1 MNPTVENHLKWVQST
16 LKDVRSNYPDP
27 CTKAA
32 LLLTADRVYLFADA
46 ESSKIDNTAELE
58 VISTLIKES
67 RYLALMLGSRWFDR
81 EIEGVFALTIDPC
94 DDSLFGVGMGWLPL
108 AVMLGCEVD
117 ANIDNANHIGR
128 FSCLIPS
135 INYTF
140 TLGSAAASILSLD
153 DIMLV
158 AIKQIESDATCD
170 TETLVDYLNK
180 VSMSSWE
187 FALAE
192 AGESLLLAE
201 GF

>member
-16 LKDVRSNYPDP
+16 LGDVRSNYPAP
-27 CTKAA
+27 CVKAA
-32 LLLTADRVYLFADA
+32 LLSVTDRVYLFADA
-46 ESSKIDNTAELE
+46 ESSKIDSTEELE
-58 VISTLIKES
+58 AVSALIKES

-81 EIEGVFALTIDPC
+81 ETNGAFSLTTDPC
-94 DDSLFGVGMGWLPL
+94 DDSLFGIGMGWLPL
-108 AVMLGCEVD
+108 AIMLGCEMD
-117 ANIDNANHIGR
+117 ASIDNANHIGR

-140 TLGSAAASILSLD
+140 SLGSAAASILSLD
-153 DIMLV
+153 DIMLI

-180 VSMSSWE
+180 VSVSGWE

>member
-16 LKDVRSNYPDP
+16 LEDVRSNYPAP
-27 CTKAA
+27 CAKAA
-32 LLLTADRVYLFADA
+32 LLSVTDRVYLFADA
-46 ESSKIDNTAELE
+46 ESSKIDSTEELE
-58 VISTLIKES
+58 AVSALIKES
-67 RYLALMLGSRWFDR
+67 RYLALMLGSQWFDR
-81 EIEGVFALTIDPC
+81 ETNGVFALTTDPC
-94 DDSLFGVGMGWLPL
+94 DDSLFGIGMGWLPL
-108 AVMLGCEVD
+108 AIMLGCEMD
-117 ANIDNANHIGR
+117 ASIDNANHIGR

-140 TLGSAAASILSLD
+140 SLGSAAASILSLN
-153 DIMLV
+153 DIMLM

-170 TETLVDYLNK
+170 TEALVDYLNK
-180 VSMSSWE
+180 VSVSGWE